1 MNDQFDIIPV
11 GMIHKKDQS
20 VFIKIDEAY
29 GDGLLGLDQFS
40 HILVL
45 AWFHENDTEE
55 KRKTLLVHPRGDK
68 ANPLTG
74 VFATRSPARP
84 NLIAL
89 FTCEILSIEGNVIYV
104 KDIDA
109 IHGTPVID
117 IKPYI
122 PRSDAVSGARVPWW
136 VKE

>member
-1 MNDQFDIIPV
+1 MKDLFEIIPV
-11 GMIHKKDQS
+11 GMVHKKDQS
-20 VFIKIDEAY
+20 VFIEIDEAY

-40 HILVL
+40 HILVF
-45 AWFHENDTEE
+45 AWFHENDTPE
-55 KRKTLLVHPRGDK
+55 KRKTLRVHPRGDK

-122 PRSDAVSGARVPWW
+122 PRMDAVSGARVPGW
-136 VKE
+136 VKG